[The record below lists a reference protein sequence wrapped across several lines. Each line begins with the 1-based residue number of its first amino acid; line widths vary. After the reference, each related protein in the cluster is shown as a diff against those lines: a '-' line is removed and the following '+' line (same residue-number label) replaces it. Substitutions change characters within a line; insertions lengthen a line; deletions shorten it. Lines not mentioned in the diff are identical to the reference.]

1 MIKINLLAER
11 KPTKTKS
18 SPSLRIEGGAGAR
31 QLMLVGIVLV
41 GVVVAGW
48 MWWSAKSA
56 ITRLEEDHRAA
67 DAELIR
73 LEEVR
78 KKGDE
83 FTARKELLER
93 KIQLITELKKRQ
105 QVPVHILDQV
115 SRNLPDFLWLES
127 MSANTS
133 DINIAGKATT
143 YNAVSNFYRNLSECG
158 YFQDVTLGRTYE
170 VSEGVSFSLTAK
182 FVSPADTAIDAE
194 GEHAENA
201 EDALNQG

>member
-11 KPTKTKS
+11 KPSKAKS
-18 SPSLRIEGGAGAR
+18 SPSVRIEGGAGAR
-31 QLMLVGIVLV
+31 QLMLAGIVLV

-56 ITRLEEDHRAA
+56 IAQLEEDHRAA

-115 SRNLPDFLWLES
+115 SRNLPDFLWLDS
-127 MSANTS
+127 MSANMS

-158 YFQDVTLGRTYE
+158 YFQEVTLGRTYE

-182 FVSPADTAIDAE
+182 FVSPADAASDAE
-194 GEHAENA
+194 GDDAENA
-201 EDALNQG
+201 ENQG

>member
-11 KPTKTKS
+11 KPVKTKAKS
-18 SPSLRIEGGAGAR
+18 SSSLRLDGGGGGGSR
-31 QLMLVGIVLV
+31 QLILVAIALV

-56 ITRLEEDHRAA
+56 IARLEEDHRAA
-67 DAELIR
+67 DAELAR
-73 LEEVR
+73 LVEVR

-93 KIQLITELKKRQ
+93 KIQLITDLKKRQ

-115 SRNLPDFLWLES
+115 SRNLPDFLWLDS
-127 MSANTS
+127 MSANTN
-133 DINIAGKATT
+133 DISIAGKATT

-170 VSEGVSFSLTAK
+170 IAEGVSFSLTAK
-182 FVSPADTAIDAE
+182 FVSPADAAVEEVGDAE
-194 GEHAENA
+194 T
-201 EDALNQG
+201 QG

>member
-11 KPTKTKS
+11 KPTKTKAKG
-18 SPSLRIEGGAGAR
+18 PSAARLEGGAGTR
-31 QLMLVGIVLV
+31 QLLLVGIVLV
-41 GVVVAGW
+41 GVIVAGW

-56 ITRLEEDHRAA
+56 IARLEEAHRAA
-67 DAELIR
+67 DAELAR

-93 KIQLITELKKRQ
+93 KIQLITDLKKRQ

-115 SRNLPDFLWLES
+115 SRNLPDFLWLDS
-127 MSANTS
+127 MSANTN
-133 DINIAGKATT
+133 DISIAGKATT

-158 YFQDVTLGRTYE
+158 YFKDVTLGRTFE

-182 FVSPADTAIDAE
+182 FVSPADAVVEEVEDAE
-194 GEHAENA
+194 T
-201 EDALNQG
+201 QG